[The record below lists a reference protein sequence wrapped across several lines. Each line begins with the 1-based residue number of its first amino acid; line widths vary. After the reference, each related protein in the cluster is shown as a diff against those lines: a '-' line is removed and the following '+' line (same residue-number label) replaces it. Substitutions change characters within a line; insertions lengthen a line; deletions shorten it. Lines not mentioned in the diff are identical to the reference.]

1 MLLQVPNFGFIVF
14 DSVEAVDAALAKR
27 PIYLDEHGKQR

>member
-1 MLLQVPNFGFIVF
+1 VLQVPNFSFIVF
-14 DSVEAVDAALAKR
+14 DSVEAVESALAKR